1 MIDVNGDF
9 IKDESI
15 LINGVRDGRVI
26 TKVDNFTFND
36 VKSLQSAVG
45 VSTFSADVAL
55 DNLIKL
61 GSLAAGN
68 FRLSNT
74 SGNAGIITASGQ
86 NFAGIITS
94 NNIVSYTIPGET
106 IPRFNRIT
114 GVTTDGSAINVV
126 GVTSVT
132 GVCNGGVSD
141 GLIPGSLDVND
152 LVIRSP
158 KFNIGDNALTTPLS
172 RQNIASLDVTNT
184 TIQLRKQ
191 YSDITVANS
200 QFTSPDAGTN
210 LFFQPFDEER
220 YFISYNDG
228 SVEPL
233 KESQVEIA
241 ADKKTVTFVALSK
254 TSGKANLFAT
264 VLKSKVVTKQKKLN
278 EANTIVTVSYKH
290 LRAHE
295 T

>member
-1 MIDVNGDF
+1 MSDQLNLIDVNGEF
-9 IKDESI
+9 VKDESI

-26 TKVDNFTFND
+26 SKVDNFTFND

-45 VSTFSADVAL
+45 VSTFSADVTL
-55 DNLIKL
+55 ENLIKL

-158 KFNIGDNALTTPLS
+158 RFNIGDNSLTTPL
-172 RQNIASLDVTNT
+172 
-184 TIQLRKQ
+184 K
-191 YSDITVANS
+191 
-200 QFTSPDAGTN
+200 P
-210 LFFQPFDEER
+210 
-220 YFISYNDG
+220 
-228 SVEPL
+228 
-233 KESQVEIA
+233 
-241 ADKKTVTFVALSK
+241 SK
-254 TSGKANLFAT
+254 YC
-264 VLKSKVVTKQKKLN
+264 KS
-278 EANTIVTVSYKH
+278 
-290 LRAHE
+290 
-295 T
+295 

>member
-1 MIDVNGDF
+1 MIDVNGEF
-9 IKDESI
+9 VKDESI

-132 GVCNGGVSD
+132 GICNGGVSD

-158 KFNIGDNALTTPLS
+158 KFLS
-172 RQNIASLDVTNT
+172 LIH
-184 TIQLRKQ
+184 I
-191 YSDITVANS
+191 
-200 QFTSPDAGTN
+200 
-210 LFFQPFDEER
+210 
-220 YFISYNDG
+220 
-228 SVEPL
+228 
-233 KESQVEIA
+233 
-241 ADKKTVTFVALSK
+241 
-254 TSGKANLFAT
+254 
-264 VLKSKVVTKQKKLN
+264 
-278 EANTIVTVSYKH
+278 
-290 LRAHE
+290 
-295 T
+295 